1 MNCEQ
6 VEELLSAYLDNMLAP
21 EERRQVADHFQTCR
35 SCAEVLVDY
44 RRNDALLKHLSR
56 VTPDAALRERIFSAP
71 EYLEATGEPFASEAP
86 SGRSTVPRLPASSR
100 SPRRDTP
107 GRPHLVAIPGGRSTA
122 PRPTVK
128 METPPA
134 RERARSNRTIIATI
148 AAALIIAIGL
158 GAFAGISLLS
168 RRSTTATHPGFTPP
182 ANAPQA
188 SGPLSA
194 GARFVFLRGNVL
206 WSERSDGS
214 STQPDQLTPAN
225 VDVSPNWAVATFPG
239 RATGNM
245 LAYIDLKKGSV
256 HIIRSDGQEDT
267 TINPPLLNASVS
279 PASVQDTATWANI
292 LNSLTWSPD
301 GTKLAFVADP
311 AGTGQTHLYIYSTA
325 TGKTTQVSV
334 STPGSV
340 SRPTW
345 SPDGARIAFEVSHQD
360 VTGIFDY
367 NTQINSA
374 LTIADGI
381 GAKATAG
388 QSILSLDWSPDTNV
402 PAITWSLGSIGHVRS
417 VWVRHVGVDSAI
429 GAQQLL
435 AGDFAQAIY
444 SRSGHA
450 GVGSWMIVTTIAGRA
465 GDIWRID
472 VTPGATRIQLTAGK
486 QVNFATW
493 SPDGSFID
501 YLASLSE
508 GVGVL
513 HIVNASTAVDAIIA
527 NGVTYDPA
535 PAWSMDSRQVAYSTG
550 TRIGIASPQ
559 TPTSPRY
566 LTLKGAASALV
577 WSASKAS
584 LNQLIVAMNDVQQ
597 GIYLVDTQHNTTFL
611 ADKLGTDG
619 PILWTVIP

>member
-21 EERRQVADHFQTCR
+21 EERRQVAAHLQTCR
-35 SCAEVLVDY
+35 NCAEVQADY
-44 RRNDALLKHLSR
+44 RRNDALLKHLPR
-56 VTPDAALRERIFSAP
+56 VVPDAALRERIFSAP
-71 EYLEATGEPFASEAP
+71 EYLEATGEPFVSEA
-86 SGRSTVPRLPASSR
+86 SAGRSTVPRLPASPR

-122 PRPTVK
+122 PHPTVK
-128 METPPA
+128 IETPPA
-134 RERARSNRTIIATI
+134 RKQARSSRTIIATI
-148 AAALIIAIGL
+148 AAALVIAIGL
-158 GAFAGISLLS
+158 GTFAGISLLS
-168 RRSTTATHPGFTPP
+168 HRGTTATHPGFTPP
-182 ANAPQA
+182 ADGPQQ

-194 GARFVFLRGNVL
+194 GARFVFLRGNSL

-225 VDVSPNWAVATFPG
+225 VNVSPNWVVATFPG

-311 AGTGQTHLYIYSTA
+311 TGTGQTHLYIYSTA
-325 TGKTTQVSV
+325 TGKTTQVSI

-340 SRPTW
+340 SHPTW
-345 SPDGARIAFEVSHQD
+345 SPDGARIAFEVSHQG

-381 GAKATAG
+381 GAKATTG
-388 QSILSLDWSPDTNV
+388 QSILSLDWSPDINA
-402 PAITWSLGSIGHVRS
+402 PAITWSLGSVGHARS
-417 VWVRHVGVDSAI
+417 VWVRHVGVDSNT

-435 AGDFAQAIY
+435 VGDFAQAIY
-444 SRSGHA
+444 SRSGHSGA
-450 GVGSWMIVTTIAGRA
+450 GSWMIITSIAGRA

-472 VTPGATRIQLTAGK
+472 VTPGSTLIQLTGGK

-508 GVGVL
+508 GVGTL
-513 HIVNASTAVDAIIA
+513 HIVNASTALDVTVA

-550 TRIGIASPQ
+550 TRIGIASVQAPA
-559 TPTSPRY
+559 SPRY
-566 LTLKGAASALV
+566 LALKGTASALV
-577 WSASKAS
+577 WSASKTS

-597 GIYLVDTQHNTTFL
+597 GIYLVDTAHNTTFL

>member
-21 EERRQVADHFQTCR
+21 EERRQVAVHLQTCH
-35 SCAEVLVDY
+35 SCAEVLADY
-44 RRNDALLKHLSR
+44 RRNDALLKHLPR
-56 VTPDAALRERIFSAP
+56 VVPDAALRERIFSAP
-71 EYLEATGEPFASEAP
+71 EYLEMTGEPYTGEVP

-122 PRPTVK
+122 PHPTVK
-128 METPPA
+128 IETPPA
-134 RERARSNRTIIATI
+134 RKRTRSNRTIIATI
-148 AAALIIAIGL
+148 AAALIIALGL
-158 GAFAGISLLS
+158 GISLLS
-168 RRSTTATHPGFTPP
+168 RPGTTANHPGFTPP

-194 GARFVFLRGNVL
+194 GARFVFLRGNAL

-245 LAYIDLKKGSV
+245 LAYIDLKKGNV

-334 STPGSV
+334 STPGSI
-340 SRPTW
+340 SHLTW
-345 SPDGARIAFEVSHQD
+345 SPDGARIAFELSHQN

-367 NTQINSA
+367 NIQINSA

-381 GAKATAG
+381 GVKATTG
-388 QSILSLDWSPDTNV
+388 QSILSLDWSPDINA

-417 VWVRHVGVDSAI
+417 IWVHHVGTDGSSV
-429 GAQQLL
+429 AQEIRS
-435 AGDFAQAIY
+435 GDFAQAIY
-444 SRSGHA
+444 SRSGHS

-472 VTPGATRIQLTAGK
+472 VASGATLIQLTAGK

-508 GVGVL
+508 GVGTL
-513 HIVNASTAVDAIIA
+513 HIINTSTAVDATVA
-527 NGVTYDPA
+527 NNVTYDPA
-535 PAWSMDSRQVAYSTG
+535 PTWSMDSRQIAYSTG
-550 TRIGIASPQ
+550 TRIGIASAQ

-577 WSASKAS
+577 WSASKIS